1 MSLARLLRPRS
12 VAVIGGGVWCA
23 SVVRECR
30 KIGFKGELW
39 PVHPSKQEISGVA
52 AFPSVEALP
61 AAPDATFIGVNRE
74 ATIPVLRALA
84 ARGAGG
90 AVCFASGFQEAEAE
104 IAGGADLQAE
114 LVAAAG
120 DMAILGP
127 NCYGFLNALDGA
139 ALWPDRHGLLK
150 AETGVAIITQSSN
163 IALNITMQRRGL
175 PLAYVVTVG
184 NQAKTDL
191 AEVGAALLEDP
202 RVTALGMHVEGFGD
216 PARMEALAA
225 TARRLGKPLVALK
238 VGASEQARVAT
249 VSHTASLAGSD
260 AGAKA
265 LMARLGI
272 GRASS
277 LPALLEALKLLHVAG
292 PLPHAGI
299 ASMSCSGGEAS
310 LMADSALGTGVSFP
324 PLSEPQKTA
333 LREALGP
340 KVALANP
347 LDYHTYIWGDG
358 AAMARA
364 FTAMMAPD
372 HALGVVVL
380 DFPRAD
386 RCGPSPD
393 WQDAIDGAAA
403 AGAAHGVPM
412 AILAT
417 LPENLPEDVA
427 DAAMARGLIP
437 FSGVAEALE
446 AIAIAASLKAPA
458 EAPLLPAGSLAAT
471 PQTLPEAEAKA
482 ALAAHGLDVPRSAR
496 AAAPDEAARR
506 AEAWPAPLVL
516 KGEGVAHKSEA
527 GLVRLNLAPGDIR
540 AAAEVMAAP
549 GYLIEEQIT
558 GAVAELLVGV
568 TRDPAHG
575 FVLTLGAGGT
585 LTELLRDSASLLLPA
600 TPVEIDAALASLRL
614 APLLDGY
621 RGAPAA
627 DRPAIHR
634 AIAAIEAYVVANAST
649 LAEVEVNPLICTP
662 TRAVAAD
669 ALIRKADP

>member
-1 MSLARLLRPRS
+1 MSLDRLLRPRT

-30 KIGFKGELW
+30 KIGFAGELW
-39 PVHPSKQEISGVA
+39 PVHPSKAEISGVPA
-52 AFPSVEALP
+52 YPSVGDLP
-61 AAPDATFIGVNRE
+61 GAPDAAFIGVNRE

-84 ARGAGG
+84 ALGAGG

-114 LVAAAG
+114 LVQAAG

-139 ALWPDRHGLLK
+139 ALWPDQHGLVR
-150 AETGVAIITQSSN
+150 AERGVAIITQSSN

-184 NQAKTDL
+184 NQAKTDM

-202 RVTALGMHVEGFGD
+202 RVTALGLHVEGFGD

-225 TARRLGKPLVALK
+225 NARRLKKPIVALK
-238 VGASEQARVAT
+238 VGASEQARTAT

-260 AGAKA
+260 AGARA

-272 GRASS
+272 GRATS
-277 LPALLEALKLLHVAG
+277 LPAMLETLKLLHAAG
-292 PLPHAGI
+292 PLPHARI
-299 ASMSCSGGEAS
+299 ASLSCSGGEAS
-310 LMADSALGTGVSFP
+310 LMADSALGTGVTFP
-324 PLSEPQKTA
+324 PLGEGQRTA

-347 LDYHTYIWGDG
+347 LDYHTYIWGDA
-358 AAMARA
+358 AAMAGT
-364 FTAMMAPD
+364 FTAMMTPD
-372 HALGVVVL
+372 LALGCVVL
-380 DFPRAD
+380 DFPRPD

-393 WQDAIDGAAA
+393 WQSAIDGAEA
-403 AGAAHGVPM
+403 AGRAHGVPM
-412 AILAT
+412 ALIAS
-417 LPENLPEDVA
+417 LPENMPEEVA
-427 DAAMARGLIP
+427 DDCMARGITP
-437 FSGVAEALE
+437 FFGIAEALE
-446 AIAIAASLKAPA
+446 AIALAAELHPAPA
-458 EAPLLPAGSLAAT
+458 APILASGPLT
-471 PQTLPEAEAKA
+471 GDPVTLPEAEAKA
-482 ALAAHGLDVPRSAR
+482 ALAAHGLAVPRSAR
-496 AAAPDEAARR
+496 ANSPDEAARR
-506 AEAWPAPLVL
+506 ADEWPAPLVL
-516 KGEGVAHKSEA
+516 KGEGAAHKSEA
-527 GLVRLNLAPGDIR
+527 GLVSLNLAPGEIR
-540 AAAEVMAAP
+540 AAAEAMAAP
-549 GYLIEEQIT
+549 AYLVEEQIT
-558 GAVAELLVGV
+558 GAAAELLVGV

-585 LTELLRDSASLLLPA
+585 LTELLSDTASLLVPA
-600 TPVEIDAALASLRL
+600 TEADISAALGSLRI
-614 APLLDGY
+614 APLLSGY

-627 DRPAIHR
+627 DRPAILS
-634 AIAAIEAYVVANAST
+634 AILAIQSYVVDNAAT

-669 ALIRKADP
+669 ALIRKVGP